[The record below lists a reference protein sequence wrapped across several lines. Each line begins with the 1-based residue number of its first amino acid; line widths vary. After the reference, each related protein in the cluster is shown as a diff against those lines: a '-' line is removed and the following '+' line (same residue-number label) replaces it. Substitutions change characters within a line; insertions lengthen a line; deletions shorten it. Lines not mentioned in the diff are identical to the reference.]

1 MGSEM
6 CIRDRLL
13 RGQMSF
19 ESTKEK
25 IVIYGVTD
33 AFGLVVASLQRV
45 RSTYEKLPIYSEF
58 REEFNIDEYESHEK
72 CLGS

>member
-1 MGSEM
+1 M
-6 CIRDRLL
+6 RVP
-13 RGQMSF
+13 
-19 ESTKEK
+19 KEK

-45 RSTYEKLPIYSEF
+45 RSSFEKLPIDSEF